1 MDLLDQPW
9 RGSGYF
15 YAMPPDL
22 MLKEQFHPVR
32 EIMGAS
38 GSDMYYY
45 DPGSNVRHHG
55 VLEKDDPVSLNISAF
70 KGLVN
75 GDKELLTTLYRIE
88 FCSSPEQWML
98 TLKAK
103 DQTIDESL
111 EKIEITGLPEQAANQ
126 IEVFKVDGDHTVFT
140 LKQDGQGEEI
150 EATVKQISGELQRD

>member
-1 MDLLDQPW
+1 MDLLAEPW

-22 MLKEQFHPVR
+22 MLKEQFHPGR

-38 GSDMYYY
+38 GNKMYYY
-45 DPGSNVRHHG
+45 DPSGNVRHQG
-55 VLEKDDPVSLNISAF
+55 VMEKDDPVSLNISAF

-88 FCSSPEQWML
+88 FCSSPEQWVL

-103 DQTIDESL
+103 DPSIDESL
-111 EKIEITGLPEQAANQ
+111 EKIEITGLPEQAANK
-126 IEVFKVDGDHTVFT
+126 IEVFKVDGDHTVFS
-140 LKQDGQGEEI
+140 LKQDGQGEAI
-150 EATVKQISGELQRD
+150 EATVKQINGELQRD